1 MLSIDYLPSWVY
13 YACSVTL
20 VFPLNRKTLPYS
32 THHYLTYNTST
43 DTDLL
48 PYTRGI
54 APVIYTNPAMPVLS
68 NTRNTVSFSKQPSGE
83 PRVSS
88 RPRKLDSALTRAVG
102 SLRFL
107 SKASVKSAKL
117 STRLLSPPPL
127 LLALLFPL
135 KERIKVAKQYA
146 SCRAWLAP
154 CPRKGDLGGEEE
166 VVLRDRWMN
175 ESSLGDR

>member
-1 MLSIDYLPSWVY
+1 M
-13 YACSVTL
+13 
-20 VFPLNRKTLPYS
+20 
-32 THHYLTYNTST
+32 
-43 DTDLL
+43 
-48 PYTRGI
+48 
-54 APVIYTNPAMPVLS
+54 IYTNPAMPVLS

-107 SKASVKSAKL
+107 SKASAKSAKL
-117 STRLLSPPPL
+117 STRLLSPPPF
-127 LLALLFPL
+127 LLAVPFPL

-154 CPRKGDLGGEEE
+154 CPRKGDLEGGKVEE
-166 VVLRDRWMN
+166 VVLLYVID
-175 ESSLGDR
+175 G

>member
-1 MLSIDYLPSWVY
+1 MFSN
-13 YACSVTL
+13 
-20 VFPLNRKTLPYS
+20 PLNRKTLSYS

-88 RPRKLDSALTRAVG
+88 RPRKLDSALTKAVD

-107 SKASVKSAKL
+107 SKASAKSAKL
-117 STRLLSPPPL
+117 STRLLSPPPPL
-127 LLALLFPL
+127 LLALPFPL

-154 CPRKGDLGGEEE
+154 CPRKGDLEGGKEE
-166 VVLRDRWMN
+166 VVVLLYVID
-175 ESSLGDR
+175 G